1 MELRQIRLYQLVS
14 KSALLLLMLFQL
26 GACQNSNSSSKS
38 TEKTI
43 AKEEGIS
50 NAPALDITAAM
61 RKVMWKGELEAK
73 IRFDSLNLDD
83 YYGLGPLEGLAGEL
97 MIWNG
102 KVWVSR
108 FVSADS
114 MQVYEDSSSGAPFFV
129 ASRVKSWQ
137 KIELPS
143 EVKDIHSLEKFL
155 NEQAYFSGRPYAF
168 RLEGRLPFAD
178 IHLQNLKPGSKV
190 SSPEEAHAGQ
200 ANYQLENIDA
210 DVLGFYS
217 KEHQGVFTHH
227 DSHLHMHLLSKDQ
240 QWMGHLDSANF
251 NQIILFIPES

>member
-1 MELRQIRLYQLVS
+1 MELMPIQLFQLIS
-14 KSALLLLMLFQL
+14 KSTLLLLILFQL
-26 GACQNSNSSSKS
+26 GACQNSNSSSESK
-38 TEKTI
+38 EKAI
-43 AKEEGIS
+43 EKEEDSSI
-50 NAPALDITAAM
+50 APALDITAAM

-108 FVSADS
+108 FISADS
-114 MQVYEDSSSGAPFFV
+114 MQVSEDPRSGAPFFV
-129 ASRVKSWQ
+129 GSRIKNWQ
-137 KIELPS
+137 KIELPTYI
-143 EVKDIHSLEKFL
+143 KDIHSLEKFL
-155 NEQAYFSGRPYAF
+155 DEQAYYSGQPYAF
-168 RLEGRLPFAD
+168 RLEGRLSYAD

-200 ANYQLENIDA
+200 TNYQLENINA
-210 DVLGFYS
+210 DILGFYS
-217 KEHQGVFTHH
+217 QEHQGVFTHH